1 MLVLLLVDDG
11 LTVVLFDLVD
21 EGELKVVFLLLFV
34 VEVLLVVDC
43 LVLVPTER
51 LAEVEFL

>member
-51 LAEVEFL
+51 SAEVEFL